1 MEQKQGGEEQRRDPL
16 AELEARIDAAIEEA
30 RPRVK
35 RALEDL
41 DARVDAAMTEIR
53 PRVDDAMDEVKPR
66 VDRFISDVQPRLDSV
81 LRRVESKIGEM
92 RKDLEERARR
102 EQGSGPAGTLPPVD
116 PASGAEGGAPE
127 PGDDP
132 AAGPGGV

>member
-1 MEQKQGGEEQRRDPL
+1 VEENQGGEGQRRDPL

-53 PRVDDAMDEVKPR
+53 PRVDNAMDEVRPR
-66 VDRFISDVQPRLDSV
+66 VDKFITDVQPRLDSV
-81 LRRVESKIGEM
+81 LRRVEAKIGEM
-92 RKDLEERARR
+92 RRDLEERARR
-102 EQGSGPAGTLPPVD
+102 EQGAGPAGTLPPVE
-116 PASGAEGGAPE
+116 PPSGAEGEAPGS
-127 PGDDP
+127 GDDP
-132 AAGPGGV
+132 PSGPGGL